1 MKASPTAVGG
11 FVLGGLTLAVGAILF
26 LGGLRLFTPTIGAV
40 VFFPSSVAGLTVGA
54 PVTFRGVRIGSVSK
68 IALRLNVNDRSSL
81 IPAYLELDSDRISW
95 EESGPQGGIEAGS
108 EPGIPRLVRAGLR
121 AALSTPNLVTGQL
134 GVDLDFHPDTPIA
147 AHGPAMDLPEIP
159 SIPSDLQNLK
169 DKFVELPLRELVEET
184 RTTLSHMVAVFDVLG
199 LLVNESRQT
208 AIDASET
215 LRVTSAAVRT
225 LGADAGRTLGDID
238 RLAQDGRRVM
248 ETAERTTRHAEAL
261 MASLDGLSQPR
272 SEMRDDLEATLR
284 DLAASA
290 GSLRNFTRDLER
302 SPIDTLRRQ

>member
-11 FVLGGLTLAVGAILF
+11 FVLGGLLLAVAAILF
-26 LGGLRLFTPTIGAV
+26 LGGMRLFTPTLGAV
-40 VFFPSSVAGLTVGA
+40 VFFPTSVAGLTVGA

-68 IALRLNVNDRSSL
+68 ILLRLNVDDRSSL
-81 IPAYLELDSDRISW
+81 IPAYLELDADRISW
-95 EESGPQGGIEAGS
+95 EDTSPQGVEAGGD
-108 EPGIPRLVRAGLR
+108 PGIPRLVHAGLR

-134 GVDLDFHPDTPIA
+134 GVDLDFHPDSPIL
-147 AHGPAMDLPEIP
+147 AHGPAMDVPEIP

-169 DKFVELPLRELVEET
+169 DKFIELPLRELVDET

-199 LLVNESRQT
+199 LLVDESRKT
-208 AIDASET
+208 AIDARET

-238 RLAQDGRRVM
+238 RLTLDGRRVL
-248 ETAERTTRHAEAL
+248 ETAERTTRHAESL
-261 MASLDGLSQPR
+261 MASLDSLSQPR
-272 SEMRDDLEATLR
+272 SDMRDDLEATLR

-290 GSLRNFTRDLER
+290 SSLRSFTRDLER